1 MGNNNGRFSDGL
13 IFGAILGG
21 AAVFLLGTEKGNK
34 VLKLMIE
41 EGRVGFSELMDEIE
55 DYKKQAREVVE
66 VMQDDINEEEVDDM
80 EKAVEG
86 DKSEEKSHEE
96 KAKSSTKR
104 FFKKK

>member
-1 MGNNNGRFSDGL
+1 MGGNGNGRFSDGL

-41 EGRVGFSELMDEIE
+41 EGRAGFSDIMEEID
-55 DYKKQAREVVE
+55 DYKNQAKEMVE
-66 VMQDDINEEEVDDM
+66 VMEDDAHEEVAD
-80 EKAVEG
+80 EKAPEVAKNGE
-86 DKSEEKSHEE
+86 SSHES
-96 KAKSSTKR
+96 KSDPHKR